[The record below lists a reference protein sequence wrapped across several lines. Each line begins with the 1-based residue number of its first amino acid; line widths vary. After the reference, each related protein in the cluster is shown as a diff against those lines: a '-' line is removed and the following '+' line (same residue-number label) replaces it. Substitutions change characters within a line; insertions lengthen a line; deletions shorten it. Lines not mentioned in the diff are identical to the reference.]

1 MIELVFASNNT
12 HKLAEVQA
20 IVGDSF
26 RIRSLLD
33 IACQDDIPE
42 TGHTFEENAQQ
53 KTDYLR
59 SKYDISCFADDSG
72 LEVQALDNGPGV
84 YSARYSGTR
93 DMEQNID
100 LVLQKLANNRHR
112 EARFRTVISLY
123 IHKQQYFFEGSV
135 NGIITTERR
144 GSAGFGYD
152 PIFIPQ
158 GYEQSFAEMSAEQK
172 NAMSHRAIAV
182 KKLAEFLKNYTIP
195 LG

>member
-72 LEVQALDNGPGV
+72 LEVQALDNEPGV

-158 GYEQSFAEMSAEQK
+158 DYEQSFAEMSAEQK